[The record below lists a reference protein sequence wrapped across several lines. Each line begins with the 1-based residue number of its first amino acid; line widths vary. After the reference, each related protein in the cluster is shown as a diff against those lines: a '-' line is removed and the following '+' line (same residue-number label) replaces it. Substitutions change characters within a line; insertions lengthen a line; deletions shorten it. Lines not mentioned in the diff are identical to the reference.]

1 VLKPGLVIHSIYN
14 GYWFWG
20 RPSQRKPAGL
30 TGNSSTP
37 SSPPMGSSAAATC
50 MSAWL
55 DAAGLARRIS
65 VNSEPSAAAD
75 AQVWSIVEL
84 WDVLPGERAVPGA
97 VTLAGDPKPLGSEAG
112 KCQETGLTMEW
123 IRVCCSTSALS
134 CLPRMPNSSMALA
147 TRWMLAWT
155 TGPTG

>member
-1 VLKPGLVIHSIYN
+1 
-14 GYWFWG
+14 
-20 RPSQRKPAGL
+20 
-30 TGNSSTP
+30 
-37 SSPPMGSSAAATC
+37 MGSSAAATC

-65 VNSEPSAAAD
+65 VNSEPTAAAD

-97 VTLAGDPKPLGSEAG
+97 VTLGRRPETAGIRSG

-134 CLPRMPNSSMALA
+134 CLPRMPNSSMAFA
-147 TRWMLAWT
+147 TRWMLAST